1 MIRALQLSQFSPAIR
16 YSIRLRRSFASRYAG
31 VSEEDLTAAR
41 EWLSKLKPTTIPRNV
56 GEISFS
62 RSGGPGGQNVNKSVP
77 DSPHSIRVNSKATL
91 KVPLETLLPLV
102 PQAIH
107 SPLQASRYYASR
119 SNSLVIQ
126 SEDSRK
132 QAENVEACYAK
143 LHKLLESSTTSVV
156 PGETTPEKRE
166 RVKKLEKSGNE
177 ARIKDKKMHSSKKS
191 MRRGRRD
198 E

>member
-1 MIRALQLSQFSPAIR
+1 MLRTLQFSQFSPAIR
-16 YSIRLRRSFASRYAG
+16 YSVPFRRSFASRYAD
-31 VSEEDLTAAR
+31 VSEDELTAAR
-41 EWLSKLKPTTIPRNV
+41 EWLSKLNSTTIPRNV

-62 RSGGPGGQNVNKSVP
+62 RSGGPGGQNVNK
-77 DSPHSIRVNSKATL
+77 VNSKATL
-91 KVPLETLLPLV
+91 KVPLESLLPLV
-102 PQAIH
+102 PHAIH

-126 SEDSRK
+126 SEESRK
-132 QAENVEACYAK
+132 QADNVEACYEK

-166 RVKKLEKSGNE
+166 RVKKLEKAGNE

-191 MRRGRRD
+191 MRRGSRD